1 MEVTILSGMSGS
13 GKSTAMRTFED
24 LGYMCVDNLPPS
36 MLKQFLQQTIES
48 GELKQVVIE
57 MGVKYYTVEAIVEAI
72 REVEEIDEL
81 TVTKVFLESNEEALV
96 SRYKESRRVHPFFAE
111 NQTLQDAIRYEQSIL
126 QAIKKLDKTIT
137 IDTSNLSSKELQ
149 NYLKEMFGGVE
160 GRNFIVNFMSFGF
173 KHGMPQD
180 ADFVLDVRFLQNP
193 FYIEE
198 LKAKTGLDD
207 EVYDFVF
214 SHEESENVYKHL
226 KVLLDEVIAGYKKEG
241 RQHTVIAIGCTGG
254 QHRSVSFARRLT
266 NEYSETYR
274 TRLFNRDINK
284 NKH

>member
-36 MLKQFLQQTIES
+36 MLKQFVQQTIES

-72 REVEEIDEL
+72 REVEEIDEI
-81 TVTKVFLESNEEALV
+81 TVTKVFLESNEESLV

-126 QAIKKLDKTIT
+126 QAIKKLDKMIT

-149 NYLKEMFGGVE
+149 SYLKEMFGDVE

-173 KHGMPQD
+173 KYGMPQD

-193 FYIEE
+193 FYIDE
-198 LKAKTGLDD
+198 LKAKTGLDN

-214 SHEESENVYKHL
+214 SHEESEKVYQHL
-226 KVLLDEVIAGYKKEG
+226 KTLLNEIIAGYKKEG

-266 NEYSETYR
+266 NEYSKTYR

-284 NKH
+284 NRH